1 MKEIYSHSSGCDE
14 PVKYYNN
21 HSFCNSTFNK
31 TIEAL
36 TRATYGK
43 IFVVNFEEHNV
54 NYCPQSLLYINE
66 FKCEYDKEHGICLN
80 KNITVH
86 ADRRILSIISKVLLP
101 FYQQLPDDERISYII
116 NYDVHVMNEEKK
128 EILLN
133 HKIIPIELTQSGHIR
148 TAIVHLSLS
157 LQKSSGNIQISS
169 HLSDIVW
176 KYDLY
181 QGKLLKTTKKK
192 LTSKEIDVLR
202 FYLQGLTIP
211 EIADKIHLS
220 VDTVKWHRRKLLE
233 KLDVKNISEALAYAV
248 TNNFI

>member
-1 MKEIYSHSSGCDE
+1 MKETYSHSSGCDE
-14 PVKYYNN
+14 PITSVNN

-43 IFVVNFEEHNV
+43 IFVVDFEENNV
-54 NYCPQSLLYINE
+54 SYCPQSLLYINE
-66 FKCEYDKEHGICLN
+66 FKCENDKEHGICLN
-80 KNITVH
+80 KNITIQ
-86 ADRRILSIISKVLLP
+86 ADHRILSIISKVVLP
-101 FYQQLPDDERISYII
+101 YYQQLPADERINYIT

-133 HKIIPIELTQSGHIR
+133 HKIIPIELTQNGHIR

-157 LQKSSGNIQISS
+157 LQKCSGNIQISS

-176 KYDLY
+176 KYDLH
-181 QGKLLKTTKKK
+181 QGKLSKTIKKK
-192 LTSKEIDVLR
+192 LTTKEIDVLR

-211 EIADKIHLS
+211 EIADKVHLS
-220 VDTVKWHRRKLLE
+220 IDTVKWHRRKLLE

-248 TNNFI
+248 TNNMI